1 MNKKER
7 TVWLVIALSMLAFI
21 GCMTVPNKSPSPIL
35 VPHGLNENDVENAIL
50 FAIADK
56 PPPPDLTPGQ
66 RIADNALSAFFA
78 AYYEKVGSAR
88 EYWYFEDR
96 ADGVVYAGF
105 QDRRYYMRTA
115 VHYDAEKVR
124 MEILESR
131 NLRQNYGY
139 IHKKAFDYLMILESR
154 IRRLLGQIATHNASQ

>member
-1 MNKKER
+1 MKSSER
-7 TVWLVIALSMLAFI
+7 TVWFAIALTMLILI
-21 GCMTVPNKSPSPIL
+21 GCTTVPNKSPSPIL
-35 VPHGLNENDVENAIL
+35 VPPGLNKNDVENAIL

-56 PPPPDLTPGQ
+56 PAPPDLAPGQ
-66 RIADNALSAFFA
+66 RIADNALSAFFG

-88 EYWYFEDR
+88 QYRYFEDR

-154 IRRLLGQIATHNASQ
+154 IRRLLGQIARHNANL